1 MARIVNWSEIS
12 TTRSATPS
20 VSIGAGSGNRVL
32 IVVEQLRQDSSNPT
46 TGITYG
52 GQALTQVASQ
62 SNSPG
67 ADLDSAVWVLDEAG
81 IAAAS
86 GDAIAFTPSTLAGG
100 ATFRAAAAAYDD
112 VDQTSIDLD
121 NFTSVS
127 ASAGTEPAVSTALT
141 SEDGGLVFLCYGA
154 NQTTDADATYT
165 NLTEQLEI
173 SAAGI
178 YLGVGE
184 ATASGSSFTP
194 NASLTV
200 SATNGRGTAIAF
212 SLAAASGGNTN
223 GSGTAAIVT
232 GGNANT
238 SFAEHTD
245 GLNAGTRR
253 VFVSKSGNDS
263 NDGLSS
269 GNAKLTVGAALAI
282 AQAGDVISI
291 GSGHY
296 FETVSVSNLAG
307 TVSAPIWIVAERRGE
322 VTISHYWEDA
332 YNGTQAWTDEGNGV
346 YSASHVDAW
355 SGSYAGDFLFRY
367 LTRADLE
374 ATTITVDG
382 QVGTNTITK
391 PQYGFAEESGTFYL
405 KLRDGENPNG
415 KKIKI
420 TDDFSET
427 LVNFTN
433 CDNIIFD
440 GIRVEGSGDTPAIV
454 FDADCANP
462 TVRNCITN
470 HCRGLVRAS
479 DDVTV
484 QWNEFTKE
492 GYADWMR
499 EVLALDGTPNLGVF
513 DLHKNYNVTSG
524 NTHYE
529 GGILFGT
536 DGQDSGTEVSFN
548 WIHGLFEGMRAGE
561 HDNQKI
567 HDNVIEEIGDNAVEF
582 LSFRDTD
589 LSADIEF
596 YDNLLQDVLASY
608 IAHQGGVDGD
618 ATGPHH
624 VYRNVIT
631 VNDTTLAEPRWAI
644 KMINTDTQTNLSGIN
659 YYHNYFKF
667 TRGNTLNASPN
678 DFCGLWADD
687 FSIYHGDFIDIM
699 RNNVAVYEDG
709 FDSGPGPNPVDIQD
723 NALAAPSDNTTFQAN
738 GGFRVANEAALT
750 LGSNRQPLT
759 GSPLIGAAGT
769 LPGSLPDS
777 TGRSQADIGPFP
789 FGFDPGEDW
798 PRPRRQTF
806 DETRP
811 TAFQADA
818 SASGAIVSGGS
829 ANAEQTVAAGA
840 SASIVSGGS
849 ALASQTI
856 AASGTAAV
864 SSGGSTDAITLQA
877 ASGTGTIVSGG
888 SATALQFFGNFAR
901 AEIVTGGT
909 ANASIPPSVEPPT
922 PLDDSFLNGQRPVI
936 LIELDFDQGSL
947 NIWTRPAQGEF
958 DGKTYNPLDGVTSGI
973 SIRNS
978 LESGSFDASLQLS
991 AQSDELLAIALA
1003 GEYRGRPA
1011 RIKLGNLVDNG
1022 QGGLDVDNAETIL
1035 TGTISNMV
1043 ISDTADSSDVAIV
1056 INSVFRDLNRP
1067 TTLRISSSDQQT
1079 ISPGD
1084 SIFDFVD
1091 TVKVT
1096 TPRFGG

>member
-1 MARIVNWSEIS
+1 MARIVNWSEIA

-20 VSIGAGSGNRVL
+20 IPIGAGSGNRVL
-32 IVVEQLRQDSSNPT
+32 IVVEQLREGSGNPT
-46 TGITYG
+46 TGISYG
-52 GQALTQVASQ
+52 GQALTQIATEENLV
-62 SNSPG
+62 G
-67 ADLDSAVWVLDEAG
+67 ADLNSAVWILDEAG

-86 GDAIAFTPSTLAGG
+86 GDTIAFTPNSSAGS
-100 ATFRAAAAAYDD
+100 TFRCAAGAYDD

-127 ASAGTEPAVSTALT
+127 PSGGTEPATSTALT
-141 SEDGGLVFLCYGA
+141 SEDGGLVFLCYGI
-154 NQTTDADATYT
+154 NQTTNGDATYT
-165 NLTEQLEI
+165 NLTEQVEI
-173 SAAGI
+173 SASGI
-178 YLGVGE
+178 YLSVGE

-194 NASLTV
+194 NASLTL
-200 SATNGRGTAIAF
+200 SPSNGLGTAIAF

-223 GSGTAAIVT
+223 GSGTASIVT
-232 GGNANT
+232 GGSANT
-238 SFAEHTD
+238 SFAESTD

-263 NDGLSS
+263 NNGLSS
-269 GNAKLTVGAALAI
+269 GAAKLTIGAALSI

-296 FETVSVSNLAG
+296 FETPSVSGLAG
-307 TVSAPIWIVAERRGE
+307 TLSAPIWIVAERRGE

-332 YNGTQAWTDEGNGV
+332 YNGTQVWTDEGNGV

-374 ATTITVDG
+374 AASITVDG
-382 QVGTNTITK
+382 LVGTNVITK
-391 PQYGFAEESGTFYL
+391 PQYGFAEEGGTFYL

-415 KKIKI
+415 KKVKI

-427 LVNFTN
+427 IVNFSN

-440 GIRVEGSGDTPAIV
+440 GIRVEGSGDTPAVV

-462 TVRNCITN
+462 TIRNCITN

-484 QWNEFTKE
+484 KWNEFTNE
-492 GYADWMR
+492 GYQAWMR
-499 EVLALDGTPNLGVF
+499 ELIALDGISTLGLF
-513 DLHKNYNVTSG
+513 DIHKNYNITSG

-536 DGQDSGTEVSFN
+536 DAADSGTEVSFN

-567 HDNVIEEIGDNAVEF
+567 HDNVLEEIGDNAVEF
-582 LSFRDTD
+582 LSFRNSD

-596 YDNLLQDVLASY
+596 YNNLLLNVHDSFT
-608 IAHQGGVDGD
+608 AHQGGNAGNS
-618 ATGPHH
+618 TGPHH
-624 VYRNVIT
+624 VYRNVFVAT
-631 VNDTTLAEPRWAI
+631 DPLFAEPRWII
-644 KMINTDTQTNLSGIN
+644 KMINTDTHTSLSGIN
-659 YYHNYFKF
+659 YYHNYIEI
-667 TRGNTLNASPN
+667 TRGNSGHASPST
-678 DFCGLWADD
+678 FSSLWADD
-687 FSIYHGDFIDIM
+687 FSVYHGDFIDVM
-699 RNNVAVYEDG
+699 RNNVAVYSDG
-709 FDSGPGPNPVDIQD
+709 MDSGPGPNPVDIQD

-738 GGFRVANEAALT
+738 GGFRVANKAALT

-777 TGRSQADIGPFP
+777 TGLSQADIGPFP
-789 FGFDPGEDW
+789 FGFDPGADW

-806 DETRP
+806 DTTRP
-811 TAFQADA
+811 TAFQAAA
-818 SASGAIVSGGS
+818 SASAAIVSGGS
-829 ANAEQTVAAGA
+829 ANAQQTVAASA
-840 SASIVSGGS
+840 SAAVVSGGS
-849 ALASQTI
+849 ALANQTI
-856 AASGTAAV
+856 AASGTAAM
-864 SSGGSTDAITLQA
+864 SSAGSSNAITIQA

-901 AEIVTGGT
+901 AEIVTGGS
-909 ANASIPPSVEPPT
+909 ANASIPPSVAPPT

-936 LIELDFDQGSL
+936 LIELDFDQASL

-1011 RIKLGNLVDNG
+1011 RVKLGNLIDNG
-1022 QGGLDVDNAETIL
+1022 QGGFEVENAETIL
-1035 TGTISNMV
+1035 TGTMSNMV
-1043 ISDTADSSDVAIV
+1043 VSDTADSSDVAIV

-1067 TTLRISSSDQQT
+1067 TTLRISSSDQET

-1091 TVKVT
+1091 TAKVT